1 MSGKV
6 DRSGDEV
13 GGDLTFTDNA
23 GVLFRTSDGGAH
35 SLFNDTDD
43 VTKFTADNGD
53 TFEFTQ
59 DETPNKNSSAIVV
72 SANLYSALDMTLD
85 SMGSALDGDAAY
97 RVEAGDTIFNPDT
110 CKIQRYNST
119 IGGFEDLCDPIDGKL
134 YANKMTGYIYR
145 WEPKTKK
152 MVFAGGVKAYTKDE
166 ADSRFA
172 KLKDETQTVNVKE
185 LNANNFI
192 SAKSMWIGDEG
203 LLLDGD
209 GKGHLTVEQD
219 EVITD
224 VTLNEK
230 LTTKADD
237 VAYMV
242 DFQDMNNIEKTGTV
256 KEATQ
261 SLVVAA
267 GYLLLGDEQVKEEL
281 NSKINRELHVVLAS
295 MGVTIDNVDNTGD
308 SAMMYVG
315 NVGDIYYSEGKEHLF
330 YKKSETETLDLGVP
344 SSEKIYANAMTK
356 RLYIWRGGTWRQC
369 SGGGGATQI
378 DAYTKAESDARFLRG
393 EVIYEDF
400 YYPNM
405 GETTDKVEFSD
416 STEILQPT
424 KFIESYTDADGTTWD
439 NVFEC
444 EKFPDWFNFADKS
457 CYPYGTGNSTGYL
470 FFHNFTVDHNELI
483 YDFYSLQNNNIGQK
497 LPYYAD
503 RNGLG
508 LKKIDATHFKV
519 YTTKEGTREFTAM
532 NKTNVEC
539 SLFGF
544 SPLTYYPI
552 YDIDDC
558 SLVRITL
565 TGNIQS
571 PSRYSSLLSGSSDIG
586 LFGYSNRQVLYG
598 DEYVEIEIDKK
609 NARWRQ
615 IKSGYSMFYRSNYS
629 QNWNANKPE
638 SYESECH
645 CLWSKIPSDQKEKIC
660 MINNKVCYAFSNK
673 SNPRTILQMGCKI
686 KIEKLG

>member
-1 MSGKV
+1 MAIDTTALNKLITDFRALSQKDSVSPESLGSLLQKLA
-6 DRSGDEV
+6 
-13 GGDLTFTDNA
+13 DLLA
-23 GVLFRTSDGGAH
+23 SC
-35 SLFNDTDD
+35 
-43 VTKFTADNGD
+43 
-53 TFEFTQ
+53 
-59 DETPNKNSSAIVV
+59 P
-72 SANLYSALDMTLD
+72 
-85 SMGSALDGDAAY
+85 
-97 RVEAGDTIFNPDT
+97 
-110 CKIQRYNST
+110 
-119 IGGFEDLCDPIDGKL
+119 
-134 YANKMTGYIYR
+134 
-145 WEPKTKK
+145 
-152 MVFAGGVKAYTKDE
+152 
-166 ADSRFA
+166 ADS
-172 KLKDETQTVNVKE
+172 EVNNALNSVNRTITSLQSTLQNIERSAVTTDE
-185 LNANNFI
+185 LNKA
-192 SAKSMWIGDEG
+192 
-203 LLLDGD
+203 
-209 GKGHLTVEQD
+209 LTG
-219 EVITD
+219 
-224 VTLNEK
+224 
-230 LTTKADD
+230 KADD
-237 VAYMV
+237 FAYYV
-242 DFQDMNNIEKTGTV
+242 DTGTNEFRPGTLKV
-256 KEATQ
+256 ASQQIAMAIADLVNGNKERDKNIADK
-261 SLVVAA
+261 ADRA
-267 GYLLLGDEQVKEEL
+267 EL
-281 NSKINRELHVVLAS
+281 RVVLAS

-308 SAMMYVG
+308 SAIMNVA

-330 YKKSETETLDLGVP
+330 FKKSETETLDLGVP

-356 RLYIWRGGTWRQC
+356 RLYIWRGGTWWLC
-369 SGGGGATQI
+369 GGGGIQI
-378 DAYTKAESDARFLRG
+378 DAYTKAESDARYLRG

-444 EKFPDWFNFADKS
+444 EKFPGWFNFADKS
-457 CYPYGTGNSTGYL
+457 CYPYGNGNSTGYL
-470 FFHNFTVDHNELI
+470 FFHNFTVDHNEPF

-571 PSRYSSLLSGSSDIG
+571 PSRYSSLLSDSSDIG

-645 CLWSKIPSDQKEKIC
+645 CLWRKIPSNQQEKIC

>member
-1 MSGKV
+1 MAIDTTALNKLITDFRALSQKDSVSPESLGSLLQKLA
-6 DRSGDEV
+6 DLLASCPADSEV
-13 GGDLTFTDNA
+13 NNSLNS
-23 GVLFRTSDGGAH
+23 VNRTIT
-35 SLFNDTDD
+35 SL
-43 VTKFTADNGD
+43 
-53 TFEFTQ
+53 Q
-59 DETPNKNSSAIVV
+59 
-72 SANLYSALDMTLD
+72 SALQNIER
-85 SMGSALDGDAAY
+85 SAVTTD
-97 RVEAGDTIFNPDT
+97 
-110 CKIQRYNST
+110 
-119 IGGFEDLCDPIDGKL
+119 
-134 YANKMTGYIYR
+134 
-145 WEPKTKK
+145 
-152 MVFAGGVKAYTKDE
+152 
-166 ADSRFA
+166 
-172 KLKDETQTVNVKE
+172 E
-185 LNANNFI
+185 LNKA
-192 SAKSMWIGDEG
+192 
-203 LLLDGD
+203 L
-209 GKGHLTVEQD
+209 KG
-219 EVITD
+219 
-224 VTLNEK
+224 
-230 LTTKADD
+230 KADD
-237 VAYMV
+237 FAYYVDTETIELKPDTLKVASQQIAMAIA
-242 DFQDMNNIEKTGTV
+242 D
-256 KEATQ
+256 
-261 SLVVAA
+261 LVNGNKVRDKDIADKA
-267 GYLLLGDEQVKEEL
+267 DKA
-281 NSKINRELHVVLAS
+281 ELHVVLAS
-295 MGVTIDNVDNTGD
+295 MGVSLDNVDNTGD
-308 SAMMYVG
+308 SAIMYVA

-330 YKKSETETLDLGVP
+330 YKKSETETIDLGEP
-344 SSEKIYANAMTK
+344 NDKKIYANDMTK

-369 SGGGGATQI
+369 GGGGTQI
-378 DAYTKAESDARFLRG
+378 DAYTKAESDARFVRG
-393 EVIYEDF
+393 EVIYEDY

-405 GETTDKVEFSD
+405 GETTDNVNFTD

-424 KFIESYTDADGTTWD
+424 NFIESYTDADGTTWD

-444 EKFPDWFNFADKS
+444 EKFPDWFNFADKA
-457 CYPYGTGNSTGYL
+457 CYPYGNGNSTGYL

-483 YDFYSLQNNNIGQK
+483 YDFYTLQNNNIGQK

-532 NKTNVEC
+532 NKTNIDC

-544 SPLTYYPI
+544 SSFVYYPI

-571 PSRYSSLLSGSSDIG
+571 PSRFSTLLSGSSDIG
-586 LFGYSNRQVLYG
+586 LFGFSNRQVLYG

-645 CLWSKIPSDQKEKIC
+645 CLWSKIPSHQQEKIC

-686 KIEKLG
+686 KIEKLA